1 MHFNQMHLVL
11 TLYAD
16 LTHPLSQ
23 GLILTR
29 ISASGLIGDVHALF
43 ADGLPPCGRLSISFY
58 HALLS

>member
-23 GLILTR
+23 RLILTR
-29 ISASGLIGDVHALF
+29 ISASGLIGDIHALL
-43 ADGLPPCGRLSISFY
+43 AGSLPPCGHLSKSKSN
-58 HALLS
+58 ALLS